1 MCPESKKERRRTAR
15 VQHGDTCAGVA
26 FSPLKIDNASLVD
39 TLGYHFFFIR
49 QTDQIDHDLDH
60 LDSSLPLSGVE
71 QDLCGTDSPSKVDRS
86 SRR

>member
-39 TLGYHFFFIR
+39 TLGYHFFSCYMLRRIP
-49 QTDQIDHDLDH
+49 TDFMNGETIPKLV
-60 LDSSLPLSGVE
+60 LIPVTPAYL
-71 QDLCGTDSPSKVDRS
+71 
-86 SRR
+86 